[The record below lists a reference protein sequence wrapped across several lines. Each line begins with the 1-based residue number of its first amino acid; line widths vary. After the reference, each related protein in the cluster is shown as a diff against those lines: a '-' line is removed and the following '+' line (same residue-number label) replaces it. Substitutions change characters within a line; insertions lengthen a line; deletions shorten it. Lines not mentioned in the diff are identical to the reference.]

1 MGDEW
6 KDLYQKQKEEPA
18 PHSGPLLFYNDLVI
32 DHFTNPRN
40 VGELENPDGK
50 VTVGDP
56 SCGDQMMVS
65 VRIADNRIAD
75 IKFKSFGCPGAIA
88 TSSMMTELAKGK
100 TIEEAL
106 TLTDDDVVIALGGIP
121 EKKKHCSLMG
131 VAGLQEVLEDYLR
144 KENSHSEQ
152 KHEKS
157 IPGS

>member
-1 MGDEW
+1 MNGKIFIRKK
-6 KDLYQKQKEEPA
+6 KDEPA
-18 PHSGPLLFYNDLVI
+18 PHSGPLLFYNDMVI

-50 VTVGDP
+50 IVVGDP

-75 IKFKSFGCPGAIA
+75 IKFKSYGCPGAIA

-100 TIEEAL
+100 TIDEAL

-131 VAGLQEVLEDYLR
+131 VTGLQEALEDYLKR
-144 KENSHSEQ
+144 LTIQSEQ

-157 IPGS
+157 ISRS